1 MENTSFEISNEVIVH
16 RRYMLMGEDLRKNR
30 GDF

>member
-1 MENTSFEISNEVIVH
+1 MENTSFEKVNELIVH
-16 RRYMLMGEDLRKNR
+16 RRYMLVGENLRKNR